1 MKKPAIG
8 HHLMVG
14 FFGTEVTDE
23 LREYVRRYQFSNF
36 ILFRRNVVNCDQL
49 AMLCDQL
56 QQLSIEETGMPAII
70 ATDQE
75 GGVVSRLPPECA
87 NVPTAM
93 AVAATGD
100 PAYAY
105 QAGAITG
112 REMMALGVNCDLAPS
127 VDVNC
132 NPKNPVINVR
142 SYGDTPEQVGAFACG
157 MIRGLQDEGVMACAK
172 HFPGHG
178 DTDTDSHVGLPCVD
192 KPMAVLEKCEL
203 APFRAAI
210 GEGVRA
216 VMTTHILFPQL
227 DAGGVP
233 ATMSRPI
240 LTGILR
246 EQLGFGGV
254 IITDC
259 MMMDAIAKHYGT
271 VEGSVAA
278 CAAGADMICICHDL
292 KLAGE
297 ACEAIERA
305 IDEGRIDCAQME
317 ESTARIEAEK
327 MRLTA
332 AKKPDMSLV
341 GCAAHKKA
349 VAAMRAA
356 AVCHVGAPIPKMGD
370 HPLFVACSPYT
381 MSQASDA
388 VNEKES
394 FAAWMQEEMGGEAII
409 VGRAPTDAEVARAAD
424 AAKNATGVVLG
435 TCNAHLVPQQLAL
448 LDALA
453 AAGKPMAVTA
463 LRNGYDLAH
472 LPEGAC
478 GFAVYEYI
486 RESAENIARV
496 LRGELKPQGRLATR
510 LEA

>member
-1 MKKPAIG
+1 MKKPVIG

-23 LREYVRRYQFSNF
+23 LRAYVRRYQFSNF

-49 AMLCDQL
+49 AALCDQL
-56 QQLSIEETGMPAII
+56 QRLSLEETGKPAII

-75 GGVVSRLPPECA
+75 GGAVSRLPDECA
-87 NVPTAM
+87 IVPTAM

-100 PAYAY
+100 PAYAH
-105 QAGAITG
+105 QAGVITG

-132 NPKNPVINVR
+132 NPRNPVINVR
-142 SYGDTPEQVGAFACG
+142 SYGDTPEQVSAFACG
-157 MIRGLQDEGVMACAK
+157 MIRGLQAEGVMACAK

-192 KPMAVLEKCEL
+192 KPMDVLEKCEL

-210 GEGVRA
+210 DAGVRA

-227 DAGGVP
+227 DASGVP

-240 LTGILR
+240 LTGLLR
-246 EQLGFGGV
+246 EQLGFDGV

-305 IDEGRIDCAQME
+305 IDEGRIDCAQML
-317 ESTARIEAEK
+317 ESAARVDAEK
-327 MRLTA
+327 NRLA
-332 AKKPDMSLV
+332 AAPKPEQSV
-341 GCAAHKKA
+341 AGCKEHAAA

-356 AVCHVGAPIPKMGD
+356 AVCHVGAPVPVLGD
-370 HPLFVACSPYT
+370 APLFVASSPFK

-388 VNEKES
+388 VDEKQS
-394 FAAWMQEEMGGEAII
+394 FAAWMQEEMGGAAIT
-409 VGRAPTDAEVARAAD
+409 VGRSPTDEEIARVVD
-424 AAKNATGVVLG
+424 AAQQATGVVLG
-435 TCNAHLVPQQLAL
+435 TCNAHLEPQQLAMMN
-448 LDALA
+448 ALA
-453 AAGKPMAVTA
+453 AAGKPLAVVA
-463 LRNGYDLAH
+463 LRNGYDLAY

-496 LRGELKPQGRLATR
+496 LRGELKPNGKPATR

>member
-1 MKKPAIG
+1 MKKPVIG

-14 FFGTEVTDE
+14 FFGTEVTEE

-36 ILFRRNVVNCDQL
+36 ILFKRNVVSSKQL
-49 AMLCDQL
+49 AELCRQL
-56 QQLSIEETGMPAII
+56 QKLSLEETGVPAII

-75 GGVVSRLPPECA
+75 GGAVSRLPEECA
-87 NVPTAM
+87 IVPTAM

-105 QAGAITG
+105 QAGRITG
-112 REMMALGVNCDLAPS
+112 RELMALGVNCDLAPS

-132 NPKNPVINVR
+132 NPRNPVINVR
-142 SYGDTPEQVGAFACG
+142 SYGDTPEQVSAFACA
-157 MIRGLQDEGVMACAK
+157 MIRGLQEEGVMACAK

-192 KPMAVLEKCEL
+192 KPMNELEKCEL
-203 APFRAAI
+203 APFRTAI

-227 DAGGVP
+227 DASGVP

-246 EQLGFGGV
+246 EKLGFNGV

-271 VEGSVAA
+271 VEGSAA
-278 CAAGADMICICHDL
+278 AFAAGADMICICHDL

-305 IDEGRIDCAQME
+305 IEEGKIDRGQMDA
-317 ESTARIEAEK
+317 SAVRVMAEK
-327 MRLTA
+327 ERLA
-332 AKKPDMSLV
+332 AAGKPDEQIA
-341 GCAAHKKA
+341 GCREHKEA

-356 AVCHVGAPIPKMGD
+356 AVCHVGAPVPEIGEN
-370 HPLFVACSPYT
+370 PLFVASSPFKL
-381 MSQASDA
+381 SQASDA
-388 VNEKES
+388 VDEKQS
-394 FAAWMQEEMGGEAII
+394 FAAWMREEMGGTAITI
-409 VGRAPTDAEVARAAD
+409 GSAPTDEEIAAAAD
-424 AAKNATGVVLG
+424 AVKGATGVVLG
-435 TCNAHLVPQQLAL
+435 TCNAHLMPQQLKL
-448 LDALA
+448 MNALA
-453 AAGKPMAVTA
+453 QAGKPMAVAA
-463 LRNGYDLAH
+463 LRNGYDLAY
-472 LPEGAC
+472 LPEGVC

-486 RESAENIARV
+486 RESAANIARV
-496 LRGELKPQGRLATR
+496 LRGELKPQGKLATR

>member
-1 MKKPAIG
+1 MKKPVIG

-23 LREYVRRYQFSNF
+23 LRAYVRRYQFSNF
-36 ILFRRNVVNCDQL
+36 ILFRRNVVNCEQL
-49 AMLCDQL
+49 AALCGQL
-56 QQLSIEETGMPAII
+56 QELSMEETGQPAII

-75 GGVVSRLPPECA
+75 GGVVSRLPQECA
-87 NVPTAM
+87 NMPTAM

-112 REMMALGVNCDLAPS
+112 KEMMALGVNCDLAPS

-132 NPKNPVINVR
+132 NPRNPVINVR
-142 SYGDTPEQVGAFACG
+142 SYGDTPEQVSAFACG
-157 MIRGLQDEGVMACAK
+157 MIRGLQSEGVMACAK

-192 KPMAVLEKCEL
+192 KSMDALEKCEL
-203 APFRAAI
+203 APFRAAVDA
-210 GEGVRA
+210 GVRA

-227 DAGGVP
+227 DGSGVP

-240 LTGILR
+240 LTGLLR
-246 EQLGFGGV
+246 GQLGFDGI

-259 MMMDAIAKHYGT
+259 MMMDAIARHYGT

-278 CAAGADMICICHDL
+278 CAAGADMVCICHDL

-305 IDEGRIDCAQME
+305 IDKGRIDCAQME
-317 ESTARIEAEK
+317 ESAARIVAEK
-327 MRLTA
+327 KRMA
-332 AKKPDMSLV
+332 AAEKPDMRIV
-341 GCAAHKKA
+341 GCAEHVAA
-349 VAAMRAA
+349 VAAMRSA
-356 AVCHVGAPIPKMGD
+356 AVCHVGAPVPQVGE
-370 HPLFVACSPYT
+370 HPLFVACSPFT
-381 MSQASDA
+381 MSLASDA
-388 VNEKES
+388 VDEQES
-394 FAAWMQEEMGGEAII
+394 FAAWMQEEMGGSAIT
-409 VGRAPTDAEVARAAD
+409 VGRVPTGEEIARACE
-424 AAKNATGVVLG
+424 AARQATGVVLG
-435 TCNAHLVPQQLAL
+435 TCNAHLAPQQLELLGAL
-448 LDALA
+448 S
-453 AAGKPMAVTA
+453 AAGKPMAVVA
-463 LRNGYDLAH
+463 LRNGYDLAY
-472 LPEGAC
+472 LPEGVC

-486 RESAENIARV
+486 RESAANIARV
-496 LRGELKPQGRLATR
+496 LRGELTPQGRPATR

>member
-14 FFGTEVTDE
+14 FFGTEVTEE

-36 ILFRRNVVNCDQL
+36 ILFKRNVVSSKQL
-49 AMLCDQL
+49 AKLCRQL
-56 QQLSIEETGMPAII
+56 QKLALEETGVPAII

-75 GGVVSRLPPECA
+75 GGAVSRLPEDCA
-87 NVPTAM
+87 IVPTAM

-105 QAGAITG
+105 QAGRITG
-112 REMMALGVNCDLAPS
+112 RELMALGVNCDLAPS

-132 NPKNPVINVR
+132 NPRNPVINVR
-142 SYGDTPEQVGAFACG
+142 SYGDTPEQVSAFACA
-157 MIRGLQDEGVMACAK
+157 MIKGLQEEGVMACAK

-192 KPMAVLEKCEL
+192 KPIDELEKCEL
-203 APFRAAI
+203 APFRMAI
-210 GEGVRA
+210 GEHVRA

-227 DAGGVP
+227 DPSGVP

-240 LTGILR
+240 LTGVLR
-246 EQLGFGGV
+246 GKLGFGGV

-278 CAAGADMICICHDL
+278 CAAGADMVCICHDL

-305 IDEGRIDCAQME
+305 TEEGRIDCGQME
-317 ESTARIEAEK
+317 ASAMRVMAEK
-327 MRLTA
+327 ACLA
-332 AKKPDMSLV
+332 AARRPDEQV
-341 GCAAHKKA
+341 AGCREHREA

-356 AVCHVGAPIPKMGD
+356 AVCRVGAPVPELGD
-370 HPLFVACSPYT
+370 RPLFAACSPFKL
-381 MSQASDA
+381 SQASDA
-388 VNEKES
+388 VDEKQS
-394 FAAWMQEEMGGEAII
+394 FAVWMQEEMGGSAMT
-409 VGRAPTDAEVARAAD
+409 VGKAPDGAEIEKICE
-424 AAKNATGVVLG
+424 AAKQATGVVLG
-435 TCNAHLVPQQLAL
+435 TCNAHLEERQLEL
-448 LDALA
+448 MRALA
-453 AAGKPMAVTA
+453 AVGKPMAVAA
-463 LRNGYDLAH
+463 LRNSYDLAY
-472 LPEGAC
+472 LPEGVC

-496 LRGELKPQGRLATR
+496 LRGELTPKGKLATR